1 MSDNLKVQLVFK
13 DRIGIV
19 FDITKLMSEQGL
31 NMVSMEVAQKDGF
44 AKISLEIE
52 KLENSVN
59 CSSLFALFETLPGL
73 ERQSELRRLPQE
85 KRQRWLRT
93 MFDGMSEG
101 VISVDA
107 GGVINTLNSV
117 ACRTLGLLYENVIGH
132 HLSEISP
139 KDSILLDCITKR
151 IPVSRR
157 KLIVTDTGRVE
168 FYGSAK
174 PIKDSSG
181 NFIGAVLIMKNLKEV
196 KEMVDAVSTPLD
208 VTFDD
213 FIGHTPAIKN
223 LITFAKKIADTG
235 TIISITGDSGTGKEL
250 FAKGI
255 HFESGCNG
263 PFIPINCAALPEQ
276 LIESE
281 LFGYTDGAFTGAR
294 KKGKPGLFEAAKDG
308 TIFLDEIGDMP
319 PGPQAKILRVL
330 QDGHVRRIGGVDE
343 IPVNARV
350 ITATNKDLRDM
361 VLGNRFRED
370 LFYRINV
377 LTIQIPPLK
386 ERLMDIPLIAE
397 NFLHQFNK
405 KLGKADQTV
414 SKEAMARLY
423 NHSWPGNVRELKNV
437 IERASI
443 LSDSSEIQS
452 DSILISHERHEHN
465 GLSGYKENPDKTM
478 QLLKDRVG
486 SYETVILLD
495 TLNASSS
502 VRQAAR
508 KLGISHTALLRK
520 IEKYRLR
527 NGNKK
532 NQWFKNDLP

>member
-1 MSDNLKVQLVFK
+1 
-13 DRIGIV
+13 
-19 FDITKLMSEQGL
+19 
-31 NMVSMEVAQKDGF
+31 
-44 AKISLEIE
+44 
-52 KLENSVN
+52 
-59 CSSLFALFETLPGL
+59 
-73 ERQSELRRLPQE
+73 
-85 KRQRWLRT
+85 
-93 MFDGMSEG
+93 
-101 VISVDA
+101 
-107 GGVINTLNSV
+107 
-117 ACRTLGLLYENVIGH
+117 
-132 HLSEISP
+132 
-139 KDSILLDCITKR
+139 
-151 IPVSRR
+151 
-157 KLIVTDTGRVE
+157 
-168 FYGSAK
+168 
-174 PIKDSSG
+174 
-181 NFIGAVLIMKNLKEV
+181 
-196 KEMVDAVSTPLD
+196 
-208 VTFDD
+208 
-213 FIGHTPAIKN
+213 
-223 LITFAKKIADTG
+223 
-235 TIISITGDSGTGKEL
+235 
-250 FAKGI
+250 
-255 HFESGCNG
+255 
-263 PFIPINCAALPEQ
+263 
-276 LIESE
+276 
-281 LFGYTDGAFTGAR
+281 
-294 KKGKPGLFEAAKDG
+294 
-308 TIFLDEIGDMP
+308 
-319 PGPQAKILRVL
+319 
-330 QDGHVRRIGGVDE
+330 
-343 IPVNARV
+343 
-350 ITATNKDLRDM
+350 M

-405 KLGKADQTV
+405 KLGKADQTA

-465 GLSGYKENPDKTM
+465 GLSGSKENPDKTM

-532 NQWFKNDLP
+532 NQWFKND